1 MVLYDVEAM
10 AVCEVEMIA
19 SSSYY
24 IISYCII
31 ANIWLVE
38 EEGDGLGA
46 LVALVL
52 AVAGFL
58 AAGCYLVLS
67 WVAVAA

>member
-38 EEGDGLGA
+38 EEGDGL
-46 LVALVL
+46 VALVL
-52 AVAGFL
+52 AAAGFL